1 MSCQLWI
8 RKCSEELQSNLK
20 TFSQMRGTHSLLK
33 LEMMCGFTRV
43 VVWLEP
49 RKCPQCRIW
58 NSWKWDIG
66 GNQILCLAADLVP
79 SNAHLQLPN
88 SSEKSNVYLQ
98 FCTTCTTH
106 HLISSAEHEILEETK
121 SCLVFANKIW
131 FHPILKFNRPSFG
144 SEFRCYLS

>member
-1 MSCQLWI
+1 MPCQLWI

-88 SSEKSNVYLQ
+88 SSEK
-98 FCTTCTTH
+98 C
-106 HLISSAEHEILEETK
+106 ISALFALRIIWSAQLNMRYWRK
-121 SCLVFANKIW
+121 
-131 FHPILKFNRPSFG
+131 PSLASFSQTRFG
-144 SEFRCYLS
+144 SIQFSNSTAQVLALNIDAT